1 MNEATGPIPKAW
13 RATVAAILRKGN
25 LGKVFIRQRALQNW
39 RDIFPDEFF
48 EYSLREALAHALD
61 DDGLNGKSYAMDEPG
76 ETYGFIFQHRSR
88 TLYAKL
94 NLTEPDKVVIVYSA
108 HRPLHEEELT

>member
-1 MNEATGPIPKAW
+1 
-13 RATVAAILRKGN
+13 
-25 LGKVFIRQRALQNW
+25 
-39 RDIFPDEFF
+39 
-48 EYSLREALAHALD
+48 
-61 DDGLNGKSYAMDEPG
+61 MDEPG

-108 HRPLHEEELT
+108 HRPLHGEELT

>member
-1 MNEATGPIPKAW
+1 MSEATEPIRKTW
-13 RATVAAILRKGN
+13 RATVAAILREDN
-25 LGKVFIRQRALQNW
+25 PGKVQIRQRTWKDWQAT
-39 RDIFPDEFF
+39 FPDEFK
-48 EYSLREALAHALD
+48 YQLLEALACALD
-61 DDGLNGKSYAMDEPG
+61 DDNLKGKSYQMDEPG

-108 HRPLHEEELT
+108 HRPLHGEELT